1 MPELIVALDLPSSRE
16 IPAILDALPPE
27 LTFFKLGLEL
37 FCAEGPDALKPLL
50 ERDMNIFLDLKLHD
64 IPHTVERAVH
74 SAAAHGVKLLTVH
87 TCGGRAMLAA
97 AAKAAAACGDQA
109 PALIGVTTLTSLNQ
123 DDFADLGITRTL
135 PEQALALGR
144 LASDAGIDGL
154 VTSVHEAAALRAA
167 LGPDLLL
174 VTPGIRLPTD
184 DIGDQKRIATPSAA
198 VQAGSNYLVVGRP
211 ILNAPDPAAAAR
223 AMLENMR
230 LETKD

>member
-1 MPELIVALDLPSSRE
+1 MPELIVALDLPSSQN
-16 IPAILDALPPE
+16 IPAILDHLPPE

-37 FCAEGPDALKPLL
+37 FCAEGPDALNPLL
-50 ERDMNIFLDLKLHD
+50 ERKMNIFLDLKLHD

-87 TCGGRAMLAA
+87 ACGGKAMLTA

-123 DDFADLGITRTL
+123 DDFSDLGISRTL
-135 PEQALALGR
+135 SEQALALGR
-144 LASDAGIDGL
+144 LARDAGIDGL

-167 LGPDLLL
+167 LGPDILL

-184 DIGDQKRIATPSAA
+184 DIGDQKRIATPFAA
-198 VQAGSNYLVVGRP
+198 VQAGADYLVVGRP

-223 AMLENMR
+223 AMLENMKR
-230 LETKD
+230 KP